1 MPRGEID
8 ILVNG
13 ARGSRRR
20 GAGTCRGCGNA
31 IWWVASAAGKPIPF
45 DEVPDPIET
54 NGDVE
59 TVSTDKCHWSTCEK
73 RDEFKKPAAPKAPP
87 ADRGFEF

>member
-1 MPRGEID
+1 MPAKTVR
-8 ILVNG
+8 ILANG

-20 GAGTCRGCGNA
+20 GPGSCRGCGNA
-31 IWWVASAAGKPIPF
+31 MWWCATEAGRPIPF
-45 DEVPDPIET
+45 DEAPDVIERD
-54 NGDVE
+54 GDVE
-59 TVSTDKCHWSTCEK
+59 VVSAEKVHWATCSK